1 MKHSMPVRRLV
12 MIAFTSLLAACSK
25 PHSGDSAATQVAA
38 KVNKGEI
45 TVYRLNAALAQI
57 PDLSANSTKD
67 VSANVLERL
76 IDQELLV
83 EKAQEAKLDR
93 NPQVVQAMEEAKRSV
108 LASAYLQ
115 QIAADIPKPSEQ
127 EINDYYVQHPEY
139 FSKRR
144 TYAYRSFAVSATAAE
159 VHGIQ
164 QELAS
169 TKDINA
175 VLTYLRANKLSFVTN
190 TLAKA
195 TEQLPIVL
203 VPRFAAL
210 KDGDVTTIT
219 YPGGVEL
226 VQLISSNAEPVDE
239 VQGRP
244 FIEKYLLDQ
253 RRNDRVATEI
263 KYLRSAATIQYL
275 GDFKPPPVATS
286 SPASS
291 VNAVANGIAAGI
303 R

>member
-1 MKHSMPVRRLV
+1 
-12 MIAFTSLLAACSK
+12 
-25 PHSGDSAATQVAA
+25 
-38 KVNKGEI
+38 
-45 TVYRLNAALAQI
+45 
-57 PDLSANSTKD
+57 
-67 VSANVLERL
+67 
-76 IDQELLV
+76 
-83 EKAQEAKLDR
+83 
-93 NPQVVQAMEEAKRSV
+93 V

-286 SPASS
+286 APTPSA
-291 VNAVANGIAAGI
+291 NDVATGIAAGI
-303 R
+303 K